1 MSSLT
6 RSSLPQDFIDKAS
19 RVGLV
24 QPQPAMPFAR
34 VLFAAVASAQ
44 LSKAMPG
51 GVSSSSPGVYSLDE
65 QQLQLDPI
73 RSQLVE
79 VFDDYMGVGNANQT
93 LTVDRQVYAGGGFS
107 VEART
112 ANAESATSLTPLIIT
127 GETAS
132 LTLRIMEGPY
142 GASGTA
148 VQPIGYAPEEVSGN
162 PAKFGAKLYNRLNY
176 DRTKFLD
183 SVLNTLAEA
192 NAVHLAAGDPTD
204 SLNGSVIGTVANN
217 AFLASGDRPADCDM
231 IARGAAIL
239 KTANIQPLDNGRY
252 AAFLTTKQCLD
263 ISRDPDFKRPSVEM
277 EKTNILAGAY
287 KGSIHGVDIY
297 EVTSLNTASNSS
309 SVTYQRGF
317 MLGKGALGYAPGTPC
332 NVRMHETTNFGK
344 QYLFIWQAVE
354 AFVRLDSR
362 MGVSLLSD

>member
-44 LSKAMPG
+44 LAKAMPMGVSASDG
-51 GVSSSSPGVYSLDE
+51 GVMSLEE
-65 QQLQLDPI
+65 QQLVLDPI

-79 VFDDYMGVGNANQT
+79 VFDDYRGVGNARQT
-93 LTVDRQVYAGGGFS
+93 LTIDRQVYSGGGYS
-107 VEART
+107 IEART
-112 ANAESATSLTPLIIT
+112 ASAEVATSLTPLIIT

-132 LTLRIMEGPY
+132 LTLRLMEGPY
-142 GASGTA
+142 GSSGTA

-162 PAKFGAKLYNRLNY
+162 PAKFGAKLFNRLNF
-176 DRTKFLD
+176 DRLKFLD

-192 NAVHLAAGDPTD
+192 NAVHIAAGDPTD
-204 SLNGSVIGTVANN
+204 SLNGTVIATVANA
-217 AFLASGDRPADCDM
+217 AFLAAGDRPADCDM
-231 IARGAAIL
+231 IARASALL
-239 KTANIQPLDNGRY
+239 KASNIPTFDNGRY
-252 AAFLTTKQCLD
+252 AAFLSTKQCLD
-263 ISRDPDFKRPSVEM
+263 ISRDPDFKRPSEMM
-277 EKTNILAGAY
+277 EKTNILASAY

-297 EVTSLNTASNSS
+297 EVTTLNTATNTS
-309 SVTYQRGF
+309 SVVYQKGF
-317 MLGKGALGYAPGTPC
+317 VLGKGALGYAPGTPC
-332 NVRMHETTNFGK
+332 QVKMNETTNFGK

-354 AFVRLDSR
+354 AFCRLDSR
-362 MGVSLLSD
+362 MGVTLLSS